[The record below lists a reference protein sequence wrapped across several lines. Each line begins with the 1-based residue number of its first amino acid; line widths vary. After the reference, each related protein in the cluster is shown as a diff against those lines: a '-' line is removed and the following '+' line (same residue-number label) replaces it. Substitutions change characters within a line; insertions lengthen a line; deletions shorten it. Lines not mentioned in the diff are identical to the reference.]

1 MKINKLTG
9 ERDSTS
15 RSSIF
20 AEAKTAHGLKAQI
33 ITRFSPKYKTQKEM
47 LKYMP
52 RMGTLE
58 NSLRQMFGKTILPI
72 EKFPNVDWS

>member
-20 AEAKTAHGLKAQI
+20 AEAKTAHGLKAHI
-33 ITRFSPKYKTQKEM
+33 IIRFSPK
-47 LKYMP
+47 
-52 RMGTLE
+52 GTSI
-58 NSLRQMFGKTILPI
+58 NSEPPKGTTIKTITYGAVIDHL
-72 EKFPNVDWS
+72 WY